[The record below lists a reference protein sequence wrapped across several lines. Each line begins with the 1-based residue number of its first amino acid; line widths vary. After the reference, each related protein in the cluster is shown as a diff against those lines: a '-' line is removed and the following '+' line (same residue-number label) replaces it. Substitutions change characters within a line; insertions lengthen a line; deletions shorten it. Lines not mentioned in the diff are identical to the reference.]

1 MFPWERRQ
9 LRGDGSGLR
18 TWEKLY
24 WGVFVTAISVFLF
37 SRLAGPKAVAEE
49 DPVRHALGA
58 KDPLYSLQLR
68 DERSGAVL
76 IVTDSARHNVRRSLG
91 LAKLIACS
99 TQEEKAQRDQKK
111 SHMARLVLA
120 GQSSFTS
127 DESDVF
133 EGLSPREIQSFV
145 DEVWPAAPAVCA
157 RWHST

>member
-9 LRGDGSGLR
+9 LRGDGTGLQ

-37 SRLAGPKAVAEE
+37 SRLAGPKKVAEE
-49 DPVRHALGA
+49 DPVRHCIDRTQRQTALCRCQMKASVLSLSSCLCCPGA
-58 KDPLYSLQLR
+58 LVRLCR
-68 DERSGAVL
+68 DRIASRL
-76 IVTDSARHNVRRSLG
+76 CDLG
-91 LAKLIACS
+91 LASACTCC
-99 TQEEKAQRDQKK
+99 TQEEKAQREQKK

-133 EGLSPREIQSFV
+133 EGLSPREIQVFV
-145 DEVWPAAPAVCA
+145 DEV
-157 RWHST
+157 